1 MDYARPTAPFYMLL
15 VVAGL
20 VKVSLFLGAG
30 ASAMFGKPDAREFL
44 QLLPQHLDGKANE
57 IYAHLL
63 SKQRFREIE
72 DILQWLDHM
81 QYKGAE
87 AAKLERQVESAIK
100 SCYGWDCDH
109 DAQLQK
115 TYGPVFSRMMLQSD
129 SCTVFTTNYDTAI
142 EKYCEIARCVCVD
155 GFDKGS
161 DHIWDGNFDV
171 QDSYCS
177 IRLYKLHGSLDWKL
191 HGEHGVVRE
200 SGLADGSNVGKDT
213 MITHGYAIRDEY
225 KKAFYEEV
233 LRLAKKEFMKQDACV
248 AIGCSFRQTA
258 GEFFREFIRGD
269 KTVVVISPTV
279 VEDMNRL
286 FNLECES
293 TREDLGQ
300 LRISPKDGQWSVSG
314 FDAKLKDG
322 NAVELILK
330 SFDIIRNC
338 GGRHG

>member
-44 QLLPQHLDGKANE
+44 QLLPQHLDGKTNE

-129 SCTVFTTNYDTAI
+129 SCTRSHA
-142 EKYCEIARCVCVD
+142 
-155 GFDKGS
+155 
-161 DHIWDGNFDV
+161 
-171 QDSYCS
+171 
-177 IRLYKLHGSLDWKL
+177 
-191 HGEHGVVRE
+191 
-200 SGLADGSNVGKDT
+200 
-213 MITHGYAIRDEY
+213 
-225 KKAFYEEV
+225 
-233 LRLAKKEFMKQDACV
+233 
-248 AIGCSFRQTA
+248 
-258 GEFFREFIRGD
+258 
-269 KTVVVISPTV
+269 
-279 VEDMNRL
+279 
-286 FNLECES
+286 
-293 TREDLGQ
+293 
-300 LRISPKDGQWSVSG
+300 
-314 FDAKLKDG
+314 
-322 NAVELILK
+322 
-330 SFDIIRNC
+330 
-338 GGRHG
+338 